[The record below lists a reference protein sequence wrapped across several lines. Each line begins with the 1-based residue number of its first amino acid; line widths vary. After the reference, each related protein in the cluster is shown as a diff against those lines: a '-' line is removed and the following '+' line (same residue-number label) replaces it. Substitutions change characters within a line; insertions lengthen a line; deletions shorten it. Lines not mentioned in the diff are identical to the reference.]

1 MTSMRTSLTAAL
13 LSVMAASLAT
23 GCSTSPKVV
32 DSFCQKAQVVVDSAG
47 SMDIADWR
55 FLVFDDGSVEILRDA
70 DGELVSCEWTMR
82 MFPSS
87 E

>member
-1 MTSMRTSLTAAL
+1 MTSLAHAQL
-13 LSVMAASLAT
+13 LQISAKT
-23 GCSTSPKVV
+23 GEKS
-32 DSFCQKAQVVVDSAG
+32 
-47 SMDIADWR
+47 IYE
-55 FLVFDDGSVEILRDA
+55 GSVEILRDA